1 MLTEQFAGTILLMA
15 ALAVGA
21 PAHAEGLGLTGSVKS
36 LFLRSRSANGEA
48 FGLSLNRLRIEAKGD
63 VAPGLALDLQ
73 YDNELLLGSY
83 LDTAEFRAL
92 KDRASPQYWRADAN
106 YIERGDVYGRHR
118 LYRAAVTLTRG
129 NVDLKLGRQRI
140 AWGTGRFWSPLDIL
154 NPVNPLA
161 LEREERVGVDAALLE
176 AKLGPLSRASLVY
189 APAPDRGPASRALQ
203 WHGNAAGVDASLVA
217 GRLRGLDIVGM
228 DVASQIGDVGV
239 RAEAARLKPDGGPGF
254 NRWMAGADYAFATG
268 LTLSAELYYNG
279 AGSRDPA
286 GYDFAGLRAGRL
298 TSLAT
303 RYAGLFASYEITP
316 LLKWMTYAVLNA
328 DDRSRAVDSRL
339 VWSVAPATD
348 LTFGVQHFTRTAGSE
363 FAASP
368 SAFHAHMQW
377 FFDPQ
382 LK

>member
-129 NVDLKLGRQRI
+129 NVDLKLGR
-140 AWGTGRFWSPLDIL
+140 
-154 NPVNPLA
+154 
-161 LEREERVGVDAALLE
+161 
-176 AKLGPLSRASLVY
+176 
-189 APAPDRGPASRALQ
+189 
-203 WHGNAAGVDASLVA
+203 
-217 GRLRGLDIVGM
+217 
-228 DVASQIGDVGV
+228 
-239 RAEAARLKPDGGPGF
+239 
-254 NRWMAGADYAFATG
+254 
-268 LTLSAELYYNG
+268 
-279 AGSRDPA
+279 
-286 GYDFAGLRAGRL
+286 
-298 TSLAT
+298 
-303 RYAGLFASYEITP
+303 
-316 LLKWMTYAVLNA
+316 
-328 DDRSRAVDSRL
+328 
-339 VWSVAPATD
+339 
-348 LTFGVQHFTRTAGSE
+348 
-363 FAASP
+363 
-368 SAFHAHMQW
+368 
-377 FFDPQ
+377 
-382 LK
+382 